1 MSKKKPKPMNEQTL
15 GIRKRRKKKK
25 EAQSSLCEESPLGSP
40 ERDWT
45 RILWDFQNQR
55 DPWEMQERLKS

>member
-1 MSKKKPKPMNEQTL
+1 MNEQTL

-55 DPWEMQERLKS
+55 DPWEMQERAS